1 MRMGSFKVLA
11 EMDSEH
17 EDQESLRGR
26 SESAIAELVQAL
38 FESNALENAMTAAF
52 GAREKA
58 GEAQQAILAALN
70 LPSASDI
77 ERLER
82 RLRSIS
88 QRLEDIE
95 DLVDRVAEEVGSL
108 RRGAGS
114 SRSGG
119 KADAA

>member
-1 MRMGSFKVLA
+1 MSV
-11 EMDSEH
+11 EP
-17 EDQESLRGR
+17 EDQESLRAR
-26 SESAIAELVQAL
+26 SEHLIAELAQAML
-38 FESNALENAMTAAF
+38 ESPTLESALAAAL

-95 DLVDRVAEEVGSL
+95 DQVDRVAEEIGGL
-108 RRGAGS
+108 KRQIGGTGR
-114 SRSGG
+114 GG